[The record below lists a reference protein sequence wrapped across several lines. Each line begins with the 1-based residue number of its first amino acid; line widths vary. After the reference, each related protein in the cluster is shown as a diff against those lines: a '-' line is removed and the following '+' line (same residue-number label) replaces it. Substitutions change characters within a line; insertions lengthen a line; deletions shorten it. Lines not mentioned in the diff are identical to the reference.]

1 MKHTDFGRM
10 LCPIARSLG
19 KVGEWWSILIL
30 RDAFYGLTR
39 FDEFEKSLK
48 IAPNMLTRRL
58 AGLVEG
64 GLMERR
70 QYSARPPRYEYVL
83 TKSGRAFKPVLLAF
97 IAWGNEN
104 FAPEGPSLVI
114 ASRDTGLAADPVLVD
129 ATTGLPINDEYY
141 AFAPG
146 PAASDSMR
154 NIILEAEK
162 GSGFV
167 PKPKAPAANRG
178 WVAEGHLA

>member
-1 MKHTDFGRM
+1 M
-10 LCPIARSLG
+10 
-19 KVGEWWSILIL
+19 
-30 RDAFYGLTR
+30 
-39 FDEFEKSLK
+39 
-48 IAPNMLTRRL
+48 
-58 AGLVEG
+58 
-64 GLMERR
+64 
-70 QYSARPPRYEYVL
+70 L

-104 FAPEGPSLVI
+104 FAPEGASLVI

-129 ATTGLPINDEYY
+129 AMTGLPINDEYY

-154 NIILEAEK
+154 NIIEEAEK
-162 GSGFV
+162 SSGIA

>member
-1 MKHTDFGRM
+1 MKHTDFSSM
-10 LCPIARSLG
+10 ACPIARSLG

-30 RDAFYGLTR
+30 REAFYGKTR

-48 IAPNMLTRRL
+48 IAPTMLTRRL
-58 AGLVEG
+58 GDLVDG
-64 GLMERR
+64 GLMARR
-70 QYSARPPRYEYVL
+70 QYCARPPRYDYVL

-97 IAWGNEN
+97 IAWGNEH
-104 FAPEGPSLVI
+104 FAPEGASLVI

-141 AFAPG
+141 SFAPG

-154 NIILEAEK
+154 RIISDAEK
-162 GSGFV
+162 GC
-167 PKPKAPAANRG
+167 
-178 WVAEGHLA
+178 VA